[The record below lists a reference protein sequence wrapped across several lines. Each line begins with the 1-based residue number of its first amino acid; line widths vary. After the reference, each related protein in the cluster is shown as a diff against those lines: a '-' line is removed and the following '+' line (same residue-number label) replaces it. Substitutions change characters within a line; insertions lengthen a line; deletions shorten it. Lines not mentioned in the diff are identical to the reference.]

1 MRQYLQLLRD
11 FRDAIKAGDWRKAWS
26 IAIEIQKAVLDLFG
40 APAVTMSA
48 EEKAENAALTA
59 EIGALLDSAA
69 VPADVDANKIGDGK
83 KIIAILIPIFRA
95 LLPILIGL

>member
-11 FRDAIKAGDWRKAWS
+11 FRDAVKAGDWRKAWA
-26 IAIEIQKAVLDLFG
+26 ITIEIQKAVLDLFA

-48 EEKAENAALTA
+48 EEKAENAALTS
-59 EIGALLDSAA
+59 EIAALLDSTV
-69 VPADVDANKIGDGK
+69 VPTDVANANG
-83 KIIAILIPIFRA
+83 KIIAILLPIFRA